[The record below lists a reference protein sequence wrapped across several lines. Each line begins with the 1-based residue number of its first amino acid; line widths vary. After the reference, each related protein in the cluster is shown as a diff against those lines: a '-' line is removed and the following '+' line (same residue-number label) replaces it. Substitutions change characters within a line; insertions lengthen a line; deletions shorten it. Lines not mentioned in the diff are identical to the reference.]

1 MSGLDIFAIIILLV
15 LLVAILVAWVVL
27 AMLPGKIARAR
38 NHHQA
43 EAINVGGWISALLI
57 GPWPIMLVWAYM
69 RPISSAVLTEENE
82 NLRRKVDNLENQ
94 IRQGKVGVP

>member
-1 MSGLDIFAIIILLV
+1 MSRLDIFAIIILIV
-15 LLVAILVAWVVL
+15 LLVAILVAWVAL

-57 GPWPIMLVWAYM
+57 GPWPIMLVWAFM
-69 RPISSAVLTEENE
+69 RPIAPTAVTEENQQ
-82 NLRRKVDNLENQ
+82 LRQKLSELEHRLVQ
-94 IRQGKVGVP
+94 SKGSAS